1 MDLTPTPKIAPKSP
15 KNAKK
20 KTKIW
25 PNEKQKDRAV
35 LPKQKLIVYICRFQK
50 CFRAWPR
57 PQKQPQRAKK
67 KITQKG
73 SKSEKRP
80 KIWPNLKQKD
90 RAVLPKQKLIV
101 YISRFQK
108 CFWTWPRP
116 KIQVSILSL
125 NFKFQFQA
133 STSSSNFRF
142 QFKDSISSFN
152 FKIQLQVSISRF
164 NF

>member
-1 MDLTPTPKIAPKSP
+1 MFSSLTSTPKIAPTDK
-15 KNAKK
+15 KN
-20 KTKIW
+20 T
-25 PNEKQKDRAV
+25 P
-35 LPKQKLIVYICRFQK
+35 
-50 CFRAWPR
+50 
-57 PQKQPQRAKK
+57 
-67 KITQKG
+67 KG

-125 NFKFQFQA
+125 NFKFQFQV
-133 STSSSNFRF
+133 STSSFNFRF
-142 QFKDSISSFN
+142 QFNDSISSFN
-152 FKIQLQVSISRF
+152 FKIQFEFQFQFLPSSAQSQLKRSSAGLRWTLFSIFQPTHPTTRESFKEAR
-164 NF
+164 